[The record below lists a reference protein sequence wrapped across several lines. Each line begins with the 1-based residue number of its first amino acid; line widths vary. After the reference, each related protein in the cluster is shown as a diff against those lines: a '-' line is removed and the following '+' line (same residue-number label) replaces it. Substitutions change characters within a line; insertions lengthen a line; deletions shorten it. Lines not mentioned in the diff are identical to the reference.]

1 MPRKLQEMEETIQ
14 DVYEGLSEQDTLSQN
29 QHKTLGHV
37 FLLMRN
43 VAAAA
48 AATLFLLSLFHVAH
62 SGMLKAVAYFLGAL
76 AYLCD
81 ILITTDC
88 FRKKVPHNEMFM
100 EYCFGPLYI
109 LLGISYLTGH

>member
-14 DVYEGLSEQDTLSQN
+14 DVYEGLSEQDTLSQSR
-29 QHKTLGHV
+29 HKTLGHL

-43 VAAAA
+43 IAAAA
-48 AATLFLLSLFHVAH
+48 AATLFLLSLFHISH
-62 SGMLKAVAYFLGAL
+62 SGLLKAIAYFLGAI
-76 AYLCD
+76 AYLGD

-88 FRKKVPHNEMFM
+88 FRTKVPHNEMFM

-109 LLGISYLTGH
+109 LLGISYLSGH